1 MLSRRNFVMMLT
13 MFGVIL
19 VLFLSSAVLKEY
31 FNDYDVNHAV
41 QEESIPRD
49 EAKEELY
56 LTQAD
61 HHVIYA
67 GARTTGYYQPI
78 LEWAGYRKMSCEEAA
93 DVAEAIDLAEAYEK
107 ENTYLLISGD
117 ALETDTQQAAD
128 KLVSYVQ
135 KGGIVIFCSLPSY
148 QTIEGCVTLQ
158 DLLGIQRLRA
168 ESAELIEIRLYKGF
182 LLGDEVCYSF
192 DELQIP
198 ERIDMDR
205 EIPWYDISSR
215 TKSYMVGFIPAAE
228 KEAQGLNNEDMP
240 ALIWRCSTGDGTVFA
255 VNGDYMEG
263 EAALGLLDAMV
274 YEASDYAL
282 YGIVNA
288 QNLSVAGYPDLTT
301 ENEEIFARVYGF
313 DSRQLCRDVLWPS
326 LVAAA
331 SGQHWKIT
339 AYVSVKQSNASEK
352 EAEMKDLIEY
362 LKYFNEE
369 SAEAGIALGRKGDT
383 DIRSSLAQDK
393 ENIDE
398 KHLEYAFSGGYIRSE
413 NRNQLS
419 KLLDPSG
426 KMEIFSDIRT
436 VVGEYDPEQ
445 PVFSWL
451 TDQITMQST
460 TIDGYQH
467 TYKDNFRLRSLET
480 SLGYSNVQAD
490 MYRVIWPE
498 STEDQWQSVAED
510 FAASIQTYW
519 KPFAAFE
526 KTTIS
531 ESDRRL
537 RNFLNQ
543 KISSSEEITPEGR
556 TVSIQVDNFTD
567 DAWMMLRTHGETPV
581 SMEGGTWETIEED
594 AYLLHVTSD
603 TAAIYLQSDLQ
614 PYYYQETE

>member
-1 MLSRRNFVMMLT
+1 
-13 MFGVIL
+13 
-19 VLFLSSAVLKEY
+19 
-31 FNDYDVNHAV
+31 
-41 QEESIPRD
+41 
-49 EAKEELY
+49 
-56 LTQAD
+56 
-61 HHVIYA
+61 
-67 GARTTGYYQPI
+67 
-78 LEWAGYRKMSCEEAA
+78 
-93 DVAEAIDLAEAYEK
+93 
-107 ENTYLLISGD
+107 
-117 ALETDTQQAAD
+117 
-128 KLVSYVQ
+128 
-135 KGGIVIFCSLPSY
+135 
-148 QTIEGCVTLQ
+148 
-158 DLLGIQRLRA
+158 
-168 ESAELIEIRLYKGF
+168 
-182 LLGDEVCYSF
+182 
-192 DELQIP
+192 
-198 ERIDMDR
+198 MDR

-240 ALIWRCSTGDGTVFA
+240 AIIWRCSTGDGTVFA

-301 ENEEIFARVYGF
+301 ENEETFARVYGF